1 MVIDHN
7 NRISKCVCLLTFCPF
22 RLLGNLAYD
31 VAIIVLKDEIVPG
44 NNIKI
49 ARLPDKNAPC
59 PKGRRL
65 VVSGWGLDVSR
76 FLIRSQ
82 DSLWAVSLECLDD
95 SSCPLMNIH
104 SPNDTMLCAG
114 DPKNLLNS
122 DCGGDSGGMFY
133 HYLKF
138 LVPMIF

>member
-1 MVIDHN
+1 MQ
-7 NRISKCVCLLTFCPF
+7 
-22 RLLGNLAYD
+22 YD
-31 VAIIVLKDEIVPG
+31 IAVIVLKNQIVPG
-44 NNIKI
+44 QNIKA
-49 ARLPDKNAPC
+49 ARLPDEDAPC

-65 VVSGWGLDVSR
+65 VLSGWGTDVSR

-104 SPNDTMLCAG
+104 SPNDTMLCVG

-122 DCGGDSGGMFY
+122 DCGGDSGG
-133 HYLKF
+133 
-138 LVPMIF
+138 VPLS